1 MVTMSE
7 IFNSKSVKR
16 ALHKNT
22 GSHGFTLI
30 ELLVVV
36 AIIGILAAMLFPAL
50 GKAKMKAKT
59 IQCVSQLRQCGM
71 AMQMYLGDFDDTFFW
86 GDPKSP
92 SINYEGMEW
101 FVWAGRTNG
110 NLYTGQSNIFNRI
123 DRPLNHYGLNE
134 KVVLCPL
141 DQGRYDTIPDRLFD
155 HVGNSY
161 SFNANGHPKLKDG
174 GLAGRKLAS
183 VRNPSKTPL
192 FADNV
197 VLFDDNPTGWH
208 KAIPAGNVYFV
219 DNHIEF
225 HTSMTAELLEW

>member
-1 MVTMSE
+1 MEVTFINKLNRKIWNKHATE
-7 IFNSKSVKR
+7 F
-16 ALHKNT
+16 
-22 GSHGFTLI
+22 GFTLI
-30 ELLVVV
+30 ELLVVI

-50 GKAKMKAKT
+50 GKAKLKAKT
-59 IQCVSQLRQCGM
+59 IQCTSHLRQCGM
-71 AMQMYLGDFDDTFFW
+71 AMQMYLNDFDDTFFW

-123 DRPLNHYGLNE
+123 DRPLNHYGLYE
-134 KVVLCPL
+134 KIVLCPL

-174 GLAGRKLAS
+174 GLAGRKLSS

-208 KAIPAGNVYFV
+208 KAIPAGNIYFV